1 MDALDAGMT
10 VSRLR
15 SADLTAPFRGVRS
28 VGTLHDATGRAMSYA
43 PLLLPG
49 QHFSHTTAAGI
60 LGLRM
65 PDGFREQTIHV
76 TSLAPDR
83 APRGRGITGHQ
94 TDRDIQLFITRSG
107 LLVTHPWA
115 TSEQLNRAVDQWRGM
130 RGAKRLAAAT
140 Y

>member
-1 MDALDAGMT
+1 
-10 VSRLR
+10 
-15 SADLTAPFRGVRS
+15 
-28 VGTLHDATGRAMSYA
+28 MSYA

-107 LLVTHPWA
+107 LLVPHPIDVWCQLSTLLTMDDLIVMGDGLIRRKEPWA
-115 TSEQLNRAVDQWRGM
+115 TSEQLNRAVDQWHGM